1 MTDVGTN
8 KVFENDKII
17 LWEFFLEPGEETPCH
32 THDKSFISYVIDGST
47 ILVKDANGSQV
58 DQVDVPD
65 GDVLEFQLA
74 DGELTVPNTPIRV
87 PATHSATNVGKTAY
101 REMFVEFKS

>member
-1 MTDVGTN
+1 MAEVGTN
-8 KVFENDKII
+8 KVFENSNII

-32 THDKSFISYVIDGST
+32 THDKGFVSYVIDGST
-47 ILVKDANGSQV
+47 ILIKDANGSQV
-58 DQVDVPD
+58 DRVAVSS

-74 DGELTVPNTPIRV
+74 DGELAGPRYGERV